1 MHVRSAV
8 PIRGPYTGV
17 WFRYIIVNAPPDV
30 ATHPVAR
37 RRPAARRAMIV
48 AGIVVLVSI
57 IRPWGDGS
65 GPATGPP
72 AAREPERDAPAV
84 AAPATPSPAPSLAS
98 DQIACS
104 AADWQLVSL
113 DHLGK
118 WTVRSWLPTAAVRA
132 VGPLDA
138 TIRPVT
144 LESPEVLAIG
154 ACSPATVD
162 GAGRTNLGGPTQ
174 VIRAWR
180 VSAGR
185 ATPLAL
191 ATHRDEVLPGVA
203 TLYRPEATIAA
214 RDAGDGWPAGD
225 FVLEVVPV
233 GQADGR
239 ADPGSGQDG
248 LDGEPAPAPG
258 WFVGLVVRGHG

>member
-1 MHVRSAV
+1 MVGPCHWTA
-8 PIRGPYTGV
+8 RG
-17 WFRYIIVNAPPDV
+17 
-30 ATHPVAR
+30 AR
-37 RRPAARRAMIV
+37 AGARRARGRRTRHAFPGTV
-48 AGIVVLVSI
+48 ARV
-57 IRPWGDGS
+57 GS
-65 GPATGPP
+65 DRLLRGRL
-72 AAREPERDAPAV
+72 AARV
-84 AAPATPSPAPSLAS
+84 ARPSREVDGTQLAAT
-98 DQIACS
+98 
-104 AADWQLVSL
+104 V
-113 DHLGK
+113 
-118 WTVRSWLPTAAVRA
+118 AVRA

-239 ADPGSGQDG
+239 ADPGSGQHG
-248 LDGEPAPAPG
+248 RREPAPAPG